1 MTPPRDTI
9 FALASGSLPAGVAVI
24 RLSGP
29 EALSVVTRMVGD
41 LPQPRTAALRTIR
54 GIDGTVLDRGLVIA
68 FPGPN
73 SFTGEDCVELHL
85 HGGKALV
92 AATLSSLAGFN
103 SCRLA
108 EAGEFSRRAFENG
121 KMDLVEVEGLA
132 DLLAAD
138 TEMQRR
144 LAIEQSSGHLSA
156 LYEGWRERLIFCRSM
171 IEAELDFSDEGDI
184 PGAVSD
190 RVWRE
195 VEVLI
200 AELNQALAQLKSGE
214 IIRDGF
220 KVVIAGQ
227 PNAGKSSLLNAL
239 VNRDVAIVTHFAG
252 TTRDI
257 LHCEIDLSGY
267 KVHLYDTAGL
277 RDTDEPVERE
287 GIRRA
292 LLSIEDAD
300 LVLHLVDL
308 ATAAEPPA
316 VIKNAHVLTVGTKAD
331 LADIDSA
338 TIQTL
343 DLVISTSDGS
353 GLSELRS
360 RILTELD
367 ARVDVNSL
375 AIPSRLRHAQLLTSA
390 CGHLLD
396 AMHGI
401 GLPLEIRAESL
412 RLGSEDLARVT
423 GRIDTETLL
432 GKIFSEFCVG
442 K

>member
-1 MTPPRDTI
+1 MTVPRDTI
-9 FALASGSLPAGVAVI
+9 FALASGGLPAGVAVV

-29 EALSVVTRMVGD
+29 LACSVAAGMVGG
-41 LPQPRTAALRTIR
+41 LPEPRVAALRTIR
-54 GIDGTVLDRGLVIA
+54 DASGSMLDRGLVIL

-73 SFTGEDCVELHL
+73 SFTGEDCVEMHL
-85 HGGKALV
+85 HGGPALV
-92 AATLSSLAGFN
+92 AAVLDSLAGFIG
-103 SCRLA
+103 CRLA

-121 KMDLVEVEGLA
+121 KMDLVEIEGLA
-132 DLLAAD
+132 DLLSAE

-144 LAIEQSSGHLSA
+144 LATEQSNGHLSSI
-156 LYEGWRERLIFCRSM
+156 YEGWRERLIFCRAM

-195 VEVLI
+195 VETLVGELDQVLS
-200 AELNQALAQLKSGE
+200 QLKSGE

-220 KVVIAGQ
+220 KVVIAGR

-239 VNRDVAIVTHFAG
+239 VNRDVAIVTHYAG

-257 LHCEIDLSGY
+257 LHCELDLSGY

-277 RDTDEPVERE
+277 RATDEPVERE

-292 LLSIEDAD
+292 LVSIQDAD

-308 ATAAEPPA
+308 TIDESIAEISNP
-316 VIKNAHVLTVGTKAD
+316 HVLEVGTKSD
-331 LADIDSA
+331 LIRIDSDTVRSVDLMLSTA
-338 TIQTL
+338 T
-343 DLVISTSDGS
+343 GN
-353 GLSELRS
+353 GLNELRS
-360 RILTELD
+360 RILAELQK
-367 ARVDVNSL
+367 RVQVNSL
-375 AIPSRLRHAQLLTSA
+375 AIPSRLRHAQLLSSA
-390 CGHLLD
+390 RLHLID
-396 AMHGI
+396 ALNQI
-401 GLPLEIRAESL
+401 AYPLEIRAESL
-412 RLGSEDLARVT
+412 RLGADDLARVT

-432 GKIFSEFCVG
+432 GKIFAEFCVG

>member
-1 MTPPRDTI
+1 MTTSRDTI
-9 FALASGSLPAGVAVI
+9 FALASGGLPAGVAVV

-29 EALSVVTRMVGD
+29 LACTVAAILVGS
-41 LPQPRTAALRTIR
+41 LPSARTAALRTIR
-54 GIDGTVLDRGLVIA
+54 DTDGSMLDRGLVIV

-85 HGGKALV
+85 HGGPALV
-92 AATLSSLAGFN
+92 AATLKSLAGF
-103 SCRLA
+103 SGCRLA

-121 KMDLVEVEGLA
+121 KMDLVEIEGLA
-132 DLLAAD
+132 DLLSAE

-144 LAIEQSSGHLSA
+144 LAIEQSNGHLSSI
-156 LYEGWRERLIFCRSM
+156 YDGWRERLIFCRAM

-190 RVWRE
+190 RVWHD
-195 VEVLI
+195 VQVLI
-200 AELNQALAQLKSGE
+200 GELDGVLRQLKSGE

-220 KVVIAGQ
+220 KVVIAGL

-239 VNRDVAIVTHFAG
+239 VSRDVAIVTDFAG

-257 LHCEIDLSGY
+257 IHCELDLSGY

-277 RDTDEPVERE
+277 RETDEPVERE

-292 LLSIEDAD
+292 LLSIQDAD

-308 ATAAEPPA
+308 TADDDFAEIANP
-316 VIKNAHVLTVGTKAD
+316 HVLKIGTKSD
-331 LADIDSA
+331 LAHIDSGTVRSVDLILSTA
-338 TIQTL
+338 T
-343 DLVISTSDGS
+343 GS
-353 GLSELRS
+353 GLIELRS
-360 RILTELD
+360 RLLTELQG
-367 ARVDVNSL
+367 RVQVNSL
-375 AIPSRLRHAQLLTSA
+375 AIPSRLRHAQLLSSA
-390 CGHLLD
+390 KLHLMD
-396 AMHGI
+396 ALTLTKH
-401 GLPLEIRAESL
+401 PLEIRAESL
-412 RLGSEDLARVT
+412 RLGSDDLARVT

>member
-1 MTPPRDTI
+1 MTTSRDTI
-9 FALASGSLPAGVAVI
+9 FALASGGLPAGVAVV

-29 EALSVVTRMVGD
+29 LACPVASIMVGK
-41 LPQPRTAALRTIR
+41 LPVARTAALRTIR
-54 GIDGTVLDRGLVIA
+54 EVDGTVLDQGLVIV

-73 SFTGEDCVELHL
+73 SFTGEDCVELQL
-85 HGGKALV
+85 HGGPALV
-92 AATLSSLAGFN
+92 AATLKSLAGFPG
-103 SCRLA
+103 CRLA

-121 KMDLVEVEGLA
+121 KMDLVEIEGLA
-132 DLLAAD
+132 DLLSAE

-144 LAIEQSSGHLSA
+144 LAIEQSNGHLSSI
-156 LYEGWRERLIFCRSM
+156 YDGWRERLIFCRAM

-190 RVWRE
+190 QVWHD
-195 VEVLI
+195 VDVLI
-200 AELNQALAQLKSGE
+200 GELDGVLGQLKSGE

-220 KVVIAGQ
+220 KVVIAGL

-239 VNRDVAIVTHFAG
+239 VSRDVAIVTDFAG

-257 LHCEIDLSGY
+257 IHCELDLSGY

-277 RDTDEPVERE
+277 RETDEPVERE

-292 LLSIEDAD
+292 LLSIKDAD

-308 ATAAEPPA
+308 TADDDLAEIANP
-316 VIKNAHVLTVGTKAD
+316 HVLKIGTKSD
-331 LADIDSA
+331 LVQIDSGTVRSVDLKLSTA
-338 TIQTL
+338 T
-343 DLVISTSDGS
+343 GA
-353 GLSELRS
+353 GLEELRS
-360 RILTELD
+360 RIVAELQG
-367 ARVDVNSL
+367 RVQVNSL
-375 AIPSRLRHAQLLTSA
+375 AIPSRLRHAQLLSSA
-390 CGHLLD
+390 KLHLMD
-396 AMHGI
+396 ALNLTKH
-401 GLPLEIRAESL
+401 PLEIRAESL
-412 RLGSEDLARVT
+412 RFGSDDLARVT